1 MAVQLRA
8 VVEQDCA
15 FLAEWASHPEI
26 TRNTLGRR
34 FPTQELLVLNWI
46 QSSNTGEF
54 PSRVAFIIEDLEPS
68 GLVQLDQIDW
78 VSKTA
83 WLGIWLIPASRN
95 MGFGSAA
102 LREILLKASDEL
114 NLRQVRLLV
123 RSDNVIAK
131 TVYLN
136 AGFEEEGELVRAE
149 FREGKYVN
157 LLILRSELKA

>member
-8 VVEQDCA
+8 VIEQDCA

-34 FPTQELLVLNWI
+34 FPTQELLVLDWI
-46 QSSNTGEF
+46 RSSNTGEF
-54 PSRVAFIIEDLEPS
+54 PSRVAFIIEAVEPS

-83 WLGIWLIPASRN
+83 WLGIWLIPAARN
-95 MGFGSAA
+95 IGLGSIA
-102 LREILLKASDEL
+102 LRDIMLKAGDEL

-123 RSDNVIAK
+123 RTENVIAQ
-131 TVYLN
+131 TVYAN
-136 AGFEEEGELVRAE
+136 AGFEVEGELIRAE
-149 FREGKYVN
+149 FREGRYVN
-157 LLILRSELKA
+157 LLILRFEF